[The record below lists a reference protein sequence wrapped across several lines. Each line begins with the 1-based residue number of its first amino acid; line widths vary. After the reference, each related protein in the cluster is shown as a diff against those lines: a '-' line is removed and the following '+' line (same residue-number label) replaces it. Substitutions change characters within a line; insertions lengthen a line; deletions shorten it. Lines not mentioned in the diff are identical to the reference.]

1 MPTYMTQFSH
11 THDAVLRLAKNPED
25 RSVPVRALAEKLGG
39 TFIGMYYTTGDYDGL
54 VIFEA
59 ADAQM
64 AGTLVLAVSLPGHLS
79 RTRTTQLFT
88 VAEGMEMMGAA
99 GQHSYPGPRG

>member
-11 THDAVLRLAKNPED
+11 THDAIIRLSKNPED

-39 TFIGMYYTTGDYDGL
+39 TLIGMYYSTGDYDGL

-59 ADAQM
+59 TDAQA

-99 GQHSYPGPRG
+99 RQQAYPGPKG

>member
-39 TFIGMYYTTGDYDGL
+39 RFIGMYYSTGDYDGL
-54 VIFEA
+54 VIF
-59 ADAQM
+59 
-64 AGTLVLAVSLPGHLS
+64 
-79 RTRTTQLFT
+79 
-88 VAEGMEMMGAA
+88 
-99 GQHSYPGPRG
+99 